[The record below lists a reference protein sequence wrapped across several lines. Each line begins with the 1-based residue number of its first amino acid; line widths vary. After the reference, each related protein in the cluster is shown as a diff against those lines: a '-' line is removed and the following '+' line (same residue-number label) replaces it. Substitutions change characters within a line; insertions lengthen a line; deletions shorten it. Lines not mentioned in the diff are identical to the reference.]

1 MEDKPKAT
9 ANERLEAW
17 KQTIQV
23 QQHFND
29 IELRIRNYAI
39 TLLGALFGIAAYAF
53 KEHVESG
60 VILCVLLGGLFL
72 CYAFY
77 FMDRHWYH
85 RLLIGAV
92 EHGQM
97 IESSSPAELG
107 LTGSIGRKSP
117 VKLWYRKKEL
127 HSDDKILIFYGFIAL
142 AIVAMAVGT
151 FFFASGAEP
160 TASGIRQSQSPSS
173 RAVTGADAQSAL
185 GAKATPLLSPTVSPG
200 ATRAT
205 PNPGISPDSKKG

>member
-1 MEDKPKAT
+1 MDNKPKAT
-9 ANERLEAW
+9 ENERLEAW

-53 KEHVESG
+53 KEHVGSG

-92 EHGQM
+92 KHGQM
-97 IESSSPAELG
+97 IESSAPAEFG
-107 LTGSIGRKSP
+107 LTGSIGSESP

-151 FFFASGAEP
+151 FLFASGAK
-160 TASGIRQSQSPSS
+160 TATSGTRQGQNASS
-173 RAVTGADAQSAL
+173 RAVTSTHAQYSIAVNL
-185 GAKATPLLSPTVSPG
+185 TLPQFTGGQTPPISESPHEAVEV
-200 ATRAT
+200 
-205 PNPGISPDSKKG
+205 